1 MLNAFVIVVVVIVLG
16 IFGHGAYVLWY
27 ARSERYQMDRRI
39 EAVAKR

>member
-1 MLNAFVIVVVVIVLG
+1 MLNAFVIVVVVIMLG

-39 EAVAKR
+39 DAVAKR